1 MAESLYWN
9 PVLETLP
16 RADLKKLQ
24 LAKFKRQLNRVYAQS
39 TFYKK
44 KLDEA
49 GVHPDQIQALDDIR
63 RIPTTT
69 KEELQQL
76 QSDVENFP
84 YGPCLAVPTD
94 RVATYHQT
102 SGTTGK
108 PIRQADSREDWEWW
122 IECWATFLWAQGFR
136 PHDRVFIPFSYG
148 VFVAF
153 WAGHYACEKIGCEVV
168 AGGGLSTQDRLLKL
182 QELEATAVLCTPTYG
197 LHMAEVAEE
206 MDLKLADFKVNKMV
220 CAGEPGASIPATK
233 NRLESYWGA
242 RVFDHA
248 GATEGGAWGFGCLDE
263 PSDLHINEAFFMVE
277 TLNPDTG
284 RPVDSGEEGELIITP
299 LDRQAQP
306 YLRFSLK
313 DMALFSDEP
322 CKCGRTFA
330 RLRGGVLGRRD
341 DLTKVRGVLFSPT
354 SVEAVV
360 RAVDQLGDEFQVV
373 VEKKGN
379 LDEITLKAELK
390 NGAHATIE
398 LETHLLQE
406 LRLSSGLRFNLELVP
421 LGTLPRFEVKAKRFQ
436 DLRTHA

>member
-24 LAKFKRQLNRVYAQS
+24 LAKFKRQLSRVYTQS
-39 TFYKK
+39 AFYKK

-49 GVHPDQIQALDDIR
+49 GIHPDHIQTLDDIH
-63 RIPTTT
+63 RIPITT

-76 QSDVENFP
+76 QSDPKNFP
-84 YGPCLAVPTD
+84 YGPCLALPTE

-206 MDLKLADFKVNKMV
+206 MGLRLADFSVNKMV

-233 NRLESYWGA
+233 QRLENYWGA
-242 RVFDHA
+242 SVFDHA

-277 TLNPDTG
+277 ILHPDTG
-284 RPVDSGEEGELIITP
+284 GPVACGEEGELIITP

-313 DMALFSDEP
+313 DMALFSDEL

-330 RLRGGVLGRRD
+330 RLKGGILGRRD

-390 NGAHATIE
+390 ENIQITNE
-398 LETHLLQE
+398 LETHLIQE
-406 LRLSSGLRFNLELVP
+406 LRLTSGLRFNLELVP
-421 LGTLPRFEVKAKRFQ
+421 MGTLPRFEVKAKRFQ